1 MYRVLLYIDHL
12 YFTTLSDSDNSDNGT
27 TKYKCALLKRMI
39 ISTTGDLVAVT
50 VRRGKT
56 HPIRTDF
63 SCSNHPAML

>member
-27 TKYKCALLKRMI
+27 TMCTCMLLKRMI
-39 ISTTGDLVAVT
+39 ISTTGELVVVT
-50 VRRGKT
+50 VGKGKT

-63 SCSNHPAML
+63 S

>member
-27 TKYKCALLKRMI
+27 TMCMLLKRMI
-39 ISTTGDLVAVT
+39 ISTTGELVVVT
-50 VRRGKT
+50 VGKGKT

-63 SCSNHPAML
+63 S